1 MEDEDNQQES
11 KEAEPEQ
18 PKKAKQKKKPRHKWM
33 GARVKSFTTNDTGK
47 ETIVGY
53 GRIIQVIKAKG
64 KTNKYRVEWN
74 KSTGFD
80 PETYTESTIKKLLV
94 ATAGV

>member
-1 MEDEDNQQES
+1 MEDADNQQES
-11 KEAEPEQ
+11 KQTEPEQ
-18 PKKAKQKKKPRHKWM
+18 PNKAKQKKKAQHKWM
-33 GARVKSFTTNDTGK
+33 GARVKSFTTDDKGK

-53 GRIIQVIKAKG
+53 GRIMQVTKAKG

-80 PETYTESTIKKLLV
+80 PETYSESTIKKLLV
-94 ATAGV
+94 T